1 MFMSV
6 DVSIAGGIMMVI
18 RVDVSIT
25 RGIMMFRSV
34 DVSIAYGIMIFIWG
48 ETWQECVTPS
58 KLICIVTRDQECN
71 MVTQMKNAHMTS
83 YM

>member
-1 MFMSV
+1 MSV

-25 RGIMMFRSV
+25 KRIMMFRSV
-34 DVSIAYGIMIFIWG
+34 DVSIAYGIMMFIWG
-48 ETWQECVTPS
+48 ETWQECASPF
-58 KLICIVTRDQECN
+58 KLICIVTHNQECN
-71 MVTQMKNAHMTS
+71 MVTRMKNAHMTS